1 MIKKLDAFL
10 SWFIKEGLTLI
21 IFIGIVMVIGYA
33 LYHLFNSPNI

>member
-10 SWFIKEGLTLI
+10 SWFIKEGLTLTIFFGVVVVI
-21 IFIGIVMVIGYA
+21 IYA